1 MCIATFLKVLVDC
14 SADDVY
20 APFLASLVIAL
31 NIVKV
36 TLIGLGVVKDDGVVN
51 SMTRN
56 GDYRY
61 CLLFFHLILFLLT
74 MN

>member
-1 MCIATFLKVLVDC
+1 MLLDC

-20 APFLASLVIAL
+20 APFLASLVIVL
-31 NIVKV
+31 NIIKV

-56 GDYRY
+56 GDHR
-61 CLLFFHLILFLLT
+61 
-74 MN
+74 